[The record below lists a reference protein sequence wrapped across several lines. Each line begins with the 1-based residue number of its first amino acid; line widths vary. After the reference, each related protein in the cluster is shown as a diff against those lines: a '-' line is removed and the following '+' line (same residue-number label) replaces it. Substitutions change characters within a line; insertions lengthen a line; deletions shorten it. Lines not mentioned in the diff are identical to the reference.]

1 MNKALE
7 VNSKGEVREYDITEG
22 SLEKLQSSV
31 DGLIEAIAINDVITM
46 WVNEEFLFKAELDP
60 NPMATAFFESVGG
73 TYPIHGTV
81 VFTGGC
87 DEDGNTL
94 GLSNTD
100 LDKLQRIS
108 ESMRESMKQFG
119 YVS

>member
-1 MNKALE
+1 MKKALE
-7 VNSKGEVREYDITEG
+7 VNPAGEVRDYDITDG
-22 SLEKLQSSV
+22 MLDKLQGSV
-31 DGLIEAIAINDVITM
+31 GGLIEAVAINDVITM
-46 WVNEEFLFKAELDP
+46 WVNEEFLFKGELDP

-87 DEDGNTL
+87 DDEGETL

-100 LDKLQRIS
+100 FEKLQRIS

-119 YVS
+119 FVS

>member
-7 VNSKGEVREYDITEG
+7 VNSKSEVRDYDITEG
-22 SLEKLQSSV
+22 SLEKLQGSV
-31 DGLIEAIAINDVITM
+31 GGLIEAIAINDVITM
-46 WVNEEFLFKAELDP
+46 WVNEEFLFKPELDP

-81 VFTGGC
+81 VFTGGFD
-87 DEDGNTL
+87 DEGNTL

-100 LDKLQRIS
+100 YDKLQRIS
-108 ESMRESMKQFG
+108 ESMQESMKQFG
-119 YVS
+119 FVS